1 MQAFEYASPSTV
13 KEATALLG
21 ASWADAQVLAG
32 GTDLISLMKDYIE
45 TPRRVVNIKNIKE
58 LNGISANK
66 TGVRIGAL
74 VYGAIARASSCTF
87 EYLCAGS
94 FSRHFRIAA
103 SSPAGASFLNCLSG
117 GGGSAMIFA

>member
-58 LNGISANK
+58 LNGISASK

-74 VYGAIARASSCTF
+74 VTF
-87 EYLCAGS
+87 EELANHQAIRTQFPS
-94 FSRHFRIAA
+94 LVAA
-103 SSPAGASFLNCLSG
+103 VRGVSSPQIRNMGTVAGDLCQRP
-117 GGGSAMIFA
+117 